1 MSADACIVYIGI
13 RYDVSVSEIE
23 GLELRTD
30 PRQRAAKRVGLTSY
44 WGNFGGSEDRH
55 LLLVGTE
62 IGVLGPENRSWSSM
76 TVDRLKDI
84 ISGTEDALGEAAL
97 EGECALHIEWLEDT

>member
-13 RYDVSVSEIE
+13 RYDVSASEIE

-30 PRQRAAKRVGLTSY
+30 ARQRAAKRVGLNSY
-44 WGNFGGSEDRH
+44 WGNFGGSEDRY

-62 IGVLGPENRSWSSM
+62 IEVLGPENRSWSSV
-76 TVDRLKDI
+76 TVERLKDI
-84 ISGTEDALGEAAL
+84 ISGTEDALEEAEL
-97 EGECALHIEWLEDT
+97 EGDCALHIEWLEDA